1 MVVRAGIEN
10 PNGKFSSESDHPAT
24 VLLDWDCRFLDRS
37 MSAQYCSHTDPTKQ
51 WDSNDGYDDFDVTDD
66 SEMPELYPGID
77 PNEYSFLSW
86 DSQNGVWWI
95 QSPVNGTVGSLW
107 VDTDWEE
114 PVYWVGRIGK
124 HWDTLRG
131 DWLLYDEGTVYSGD
145 SFLSA
150 IFNCLTLI

>member
-1 MVVRAGIEN
+1 MATISSAIKVKYAG
-10 PNGKFSSESDHPAT
+10 
-24 VLLDWDCRFLDRS
+24 
-37 MSAQYCSHTDPTKQ
+37 PTKG
-51 WDSNDGYDDFDVTDD
+51 WDSNDGYDPIDD

-86 DSQNGVWWI
+86 DSQNGVWWV

-107 VDTDWEE
+107 VDYDSID
-114 PVYWVGRIGK
+114 PIYWVGRIGK
-124 HWDTLRG
+124 YWDTFTG